1 MNMERKLY
9 KNSDKKM
16 ISGVLAGF
24 ADYFNIDVTLLRI
37 GYVLLSIVVDGFP
50 GLILYIILAIVMPDI
65 SDKDRAANTQKRSD
79 NYQSYGN
86 DQKQNKEYKDVEY
99 KENPN
104 PEDIQTNYKQSG
116 GTYVPKDKN

>member
-65 SDKDRAANTQKRSD
+65 SDKDRAENTQRRSD
-79 NYQSYGN
+79 SYQSYGN
-86 DQKQNKEYKDVEY
+86 DQKQNKDYKDVEY
-99 KENPN
+99 KENPK

>member
-1 MNMERKLY
+1 MERKLY

-37 GYVLLSIVVDGFP
+37 GYVVLSLIADGFP

-65 SDKDRAANTQKRSD
+65 SDKDRAENTQRRSD
-79 NYQSYGN
+79 NYKSYGN
-86 DQKQNKEYKDVEY
+86 DQSQKTEYRDVEY
-99 KENPN
+99 KENPK
-104 PEDIQTNYKQSG
+104 PEDIQANYKQSG

>member
-1 MNMERKLY
+1 MEKKLY

-37 GYVLLSIVVDGFP
+37 GYVVLSLIADGFP

-65 SDKDRAANTQKRSD
+65 SDKDRAENTQRRSD
-79 NYQSYGN
+79 NYKSYGN
-86 DQKQNKEYKDVEY
+86 DQSQKTEYRDVEY
-99 KENPN
+99 KENPK

>member
-1 MNMERKLY
+1 MEKKLY

-37 GYVLLSIVVDGFP
+37 GYVLLSIISDGFP
-50 GLILYIILAIVMPDI
+50 GLLLYIILAIVMPDI
-65 SDKDRAANTQKRSD
+65 SDKDRAENNQRRNGGYK
-79 NYQSYGN
+79 SYGN
-86 DQKQNKEYKDVEY
+86 DQTQNKEYKDVQY
-99 KENPN
+99 KENPK

-116 GTYVPKDKN
+116 GTYIPKDKN

>member
-1 MNMERKLY
+1 MERKLY

-37 GYVLLSIVVDGFP
+37 GYVLLSIVVEGFP

-65 SDKDRAANTQKRSD
+65 RDKDRAENSERRSGG
-79 NYQSYGN
+79 YQSYGN
-86 DQKQNKEYKDVEY
+86 DQSQTKEYKDVEY
-99 KENPN
+99 KQNPK
-104 PEDIQTNYKQSG
+104 PEDIQNNYKQSG
-116 GTYVPKDKN
+116 GTYIPKDKN

>member
-1 MNMERKLY
+1 MERKLY

-65 SDKDRAANTQKRSD
+65 RDKDRAENSQRPR
-79 NYQSYGN
+79 NEGYQSYGN
-86 DQKQNKEYKDVEY
+86 DQSQKNEYKNVEY
-99 KENPN
+99 KENPK
-104 PEDIQTNYKQSG
+104 PEDIQNNYKQSG

>member
-1 MNMERKLY
+1 MERKLY

-65 SDKDRAANTQKRSD
+65 SDKDRAENTQRRSD
-79 NYQSYGN
+79 SYQSYGN
-86 DQKQNKEYKDVEY
+86 DQKQNKDYKDVEY
-99 KENPN
+99 KENPK